1 MELANILRF
10 VGIRH
15 RVKQTAA
22 CEARPTQL
30 AVLDASTLE
39 VRLIDLADEDAEL
52 DFAFGILPVKY
63 RAVEANEDLT
73 QFNPRHVQY
82 KALKKGKE
90 VPTGTPEHHIRKVD
104 GITQIASKVPEAYDG
119 LKSGDAVAMVL
130 GGSGNYLAYV
140 LSRRGEEIGAS
151 IHRIPGYE
159 LKKARGG
166 ESDDRSKDGDATLL
180 AEPLASKPELFHEVT
195 AQDRAMI
202 TVTRQ
207 FMLRMDAM
215 KAKVACQQRLRQRS
229 IGVAFCSPEGIYP
242 EGGVTKQF
250 EELIANDVIYAALS
264 KEEKRLVREMESGL
278 EQIPLYTQVL
288 STVTGVGPAIAAR
301 LVVSIGDIRRFAT
314 RHKLKKFC
322 GVHVLS
328 DGTFARR
335 RVGVLCNWNTEAR
348 QALYLVGDQF
358 NRRPGSYWGQKLI
371 ENKRR
376 YREKHPVPVEFS
388 KGEGKKSVMRYT
400 DGHIHKMAI
409 WRTLSQFVCW
419 LFSQGRRLDSGM
431 PLLLHP
437 DPGIQSAPV
446 IQMQAPGAVRDV
458 PTESAA

>member
-1 MELANILRF
+1 
-10 VGIRH
+10 
-15 RVKQTAA
+15 
-22 CEARPTQL
+22 
-30 AVLDASTLE
+30 
-39 VRLIDLADEDAEL
+39 
-52 DFAFGILPVKY
+52 
-63 RAVEANEDLT
+63 
-73 QFNPRHVQY
+73 
-82 KALKKGKE
+82 
-90 VPTGTPEHHIRKVD
+90 
-104 GITQIASKVPEAYDG
+104 
-119 LKSGDAVAMVL
+119 MVL

-140 LSRRGEEIGAS
+140 LSRRGDEIGAS
-151 IHRIPGYE
+151 AHRIPGYE
-159 LKKARGG
+159 LKKARDG

-180 AEPLASKPELFHEVT
+180 AELLASKPGLFHQVT

-215 KAKVACQQRLRQRS
+215 KAKVACKQRLGQRS
-229 IGVAFCSPEGIYP
+229 IGIAFCSPDGIYP
-242 EGGVTKQF
+242 EGGVAKKF
-250 EELIANDVIYAALS
+250 EEMVANDEIY
-264 KEEKRLVREMESGL
+264 KTLVREENRLVQDLEDGL
-278 EQIPLYTQVL
+278 EHIPLYSQVL
-288 STVTGVGPAIAAR
+288 STVTGVGPAIASR

-314 RHKLKKFC
+314 NAKLKKFC
-322 GVHVLS
+322 GVHVIG
-328 DGTFARR
+328 DGTDGGTFARR
-335 RVGVLCNWNTEAR
+335 RLGVLCNWNNDAR

-358 NRRPGSYWGQKLI
+358 NRRPRSYWGQKLL

-431 PLLLHP
+431 ELRLHP
-437 DPGIQSAPV
+437 DSEVQSAPV
-446 IQMQAPGAVRDV
+446 IQMEAPSDASASDV